1 MVKNKDLVRV
11 FDIRREN
18 VKNTVNEL
26 RTSDISSLKIE
37 KTVKKIIKDVKN
49 LGDNSLIKYTRK
61 FDSPN
66 LSKDTLK
73 VSPDEF
79 MDAHNN
85 ISKKQLSA
93 LKFAISRLTKF
104 EKRVLKKLENL
115 KIEDSGIKVIRRH
128 IPLNSV
134 GCYVPGGKAV
144 YPSSLLMTVIP
155 AKVAGVKRIA
165 VTSPPSKDGSI
176 APLVLV
182 AADLCGIKEFYK
194 IGGAQAIAALAY
206 GTDIIQPVEKIIG
219 PGNEYVTE
227 AKLAV
232 SKNVSIDL
240 PAGPSE
246 LLILADSSAKE
257 SYVVKDM
264 ISQAEHGYDSI
275 GGLITNSPILTTKVQ
290 HLLENYL
297 ERVERKDIVKKSITE
312 KGFIVLCKDLNQMI
326 AFANLYA
333 AEHLEIMVKNV
344 NKTLKKITSAGLI
357 LLGSYSPSAASDYC
371 VGTNHVLPTGG
382 YARTESGLSAIDFV
396 KRIDTIECTK
406 QGLNKIRVYAATLA
420 SSEGLENH
428 VSAMNERFGN

>member
-1 MVKNKDLVRV
+1 VKNKDLVRV
-11 FDIRREN
+11 IDVRREN

-26 RTSDISSLKIE
+26 RNSDINSLRIE
-37 KTVKKIIKDVKN
+37 KTVKRIINDVKN
-49 LGDNSLIKYTRK
+49 LGDNSLVGYTRK
-61 FDSPN
+61 FDAPN
-66 LSKDTLK
+66 VSKDTLK

-79 MDAHNN
+79 REAHNK

-93 LKFAISRLTKF
+93 LKFAINRITKF
-104 EKRVLKKLENL
+104 EKRVFKKLENL
-115 KIEDSGIKVIRRH
+115 KIEDSEIKIIRRH
-128 IPLNSV
+128 VPLNSV

-206 GTDIIQPVEKIIG
+206 GTNIIQPVEKIIG

-246 LLILADSSAKE
+246 LLILADSSAKV
-257 SYVVKDM
+257 SYVVRDM

-275 GGLITNSPILTTKVQ
+275 AGLITNSPILTTKVQ

-297 ERVERKDIVKKSITE
+297 ERVERKDIVKKSITK

-326 AFANLYA
+326 EFANLYA

-344 NKTLKKITSAGLI
+344 NRTLKKITSAGLV

-371 VGTNHVLPTGG
+371 IGTNHVLPTGG

-396 KRIDTIECTK
+396 KRIDTVECTK
-406 QGLNKIRVYAATLA
+406 QGLNKIRIYAAILA

-428 VSAMNERFGN
+428 VLAMNERFGN